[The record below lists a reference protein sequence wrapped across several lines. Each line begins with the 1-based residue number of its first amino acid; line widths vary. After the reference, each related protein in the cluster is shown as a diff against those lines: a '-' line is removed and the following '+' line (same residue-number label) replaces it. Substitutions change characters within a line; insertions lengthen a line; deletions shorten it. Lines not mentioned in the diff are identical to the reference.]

1 MTQERDGAD
10 ESVSY
15 RRTFL
20 TAATAGSVA
29 LAGCL
34 SGDDD
39 GGTDDEAENDESD
52 GDNGGD
58 DEESSDELHE
68 RYGYPSTSM
77 DEEPP
82 VDYDHEIDL
91 LMDYPGEDED
101 RPPEF
106 YFEPAGLAIEAGDVV
121 KFNFLTPDH
130 AVAAFHEGFG
140 RTHRVPE
147 GAEPL
152 SSPMMDVDT
161 YWLCSFEESGV
172 YDLYCPP
179 HEFLGMGMRLVVDEA
194 SGPATEPAVT
204 EAEGQVRPPEE
215 ALAATFNADALEA
228 ERILEE
234 GSVSWHD
241 LE

>member
-1 MTQERDGAD
+1 MTQERDKTD

-39 GGTDDEAENDESD
+39 GTDDEAENGDESD
-52 GDNGGD
+52 GDDGGD
-58 DEESSDELHE
+58 DEGASGELHD

-77 DEEPP
+77 DEESP
-82 VDYDHEIDL
+82 VDHDHEIDL
-91 LMDYPGEDED
+91 LMDYPEEGED

-106 YFEPAGLAIEAGDVV
+106 YFEPAGLAIEAGDVI

-147 GAEPL
+147 DAEPL
-152 SSPMMDVDT
+152 SSPMMDTDT
-161 YWLCSFEESGV
+161 YWLCSFEETGV

-179 HEFLGMGMRLVVDEA
+179 HEFLGMGMRLVADEA

-204 EAEGQVRPPEE
+204 EIDEQARPPEE
-215 ALAATFNADALEA
+215 ALAATFNDEALGP